1 MGEMSEYYRD
11 QELMFPR
18 TTPAHPRRRARQQ
31 ENILLLDVATS
42 GFDPEK
48 DVVLEI
54 ALALVSAGPSLEI
67 LETGHHIVHCE
78 GEWDGDTALH
88 VPEFHRTNGLALDC
102 WHAGSPLRKI
112 EAALLAGPW
121 SSAARLVNR
130 NAAFDRKFVA
140 KHLPTFAAG
149 LPKQTLDI
157 NELEY
162 AATVLSGLDPVERPS
177 RTYRAED
184 DLCEAYE
191 ALRYYLQALWNV
203 NAGP

>member
-1 MGEMSEYYRD
+1 M
-11 QELMFPR
+11 
-18 TTPAHPRRRARQQ
+18 ARQD
-31 ENILLLDVATS
+31 ETLLLLDVATS

-48 DVVLEI
+48 DVVLEL
-54 ALALVSAGPSLEI
+54 ALALVVAGPSLEI
-67 LETGHHIVHCE
+67 LETGHYIVSIP
-78 GEWDGDTALH
+78 GDVNA
-88 VPEFHRTNGLALDC
+88 PDFHDVLIAQCVQG
-102 WHAGSPLRKI
+102 GQSLRKI

-121 SSAARLVNR
+121 TSAARLVNR
-130 NAAFDRKFVA
+130 NAAFDRKFVL

-149 LPKQTLDI
+149 LPKPTLDI

-162 AATVLSGLDPVERPS
+162 AATVLSGVDPVPRDE